1 MKKILLDFGIPDSKE
16 STQEYI
22 ADKMGFGQGY
32 GKNADALYDE
42 LTSISEPTAIG
53 IYMPMGDM
61 IDLDFDLMLY
71 FDSISEV
78 FTDAEEA
85 NPQLA
90 VIFGDITANPGY
102 DDEYADLMDQ
112 YIDDYTGERISR
124 AGNAA
129 DDEYADDD
137 TDGSDGDE
145 DDEFADMPG
154 DNDVLMIDL
163 DRIKQ

>member
-1 MKKILLDFGIPDSKE
+1 MRKILLDFGIPDSKE
-16 STQEYI
+16 STQDYI
-22 ADKMGFGQGY
+22 ADKMGFGPGY

-42 LTSISEPTAIG
+42 LTAISGPTAIG
-53 IYMPMGDM
+53 IYMPVGDM

-71 FDSISEV
+71 LDKINEV

-102 DDEYADLMDQ
+102 DDEYADLMDS
-112 YIDDYTGERISR
+112 YIDDYTGERIVRNS
-124 AGNAA
+124 
-129 DDEYADDD
+129 ESSADDD
-137 TDGSDGDE
+137 GCEDE
-145 DDEFADMPG
+145 DDDEFADMPG

-163 DRIKQ
+163 DGMK

>member
-22 ADKMGFGQGY
+22 ADKMGFGPAY
-32 GKNADALYDE
+32 GKNTDALYDE
-42 LTSISEPTAIG
+42 LTSIGDPTAIG

-71 FDSISEV
+71 FDKISEV

-102 DDEYADLMDQ
+102 DDEYADLLDS
-112 YIDDYTGERISR
+112 YIDDYTGERIGRGGS
-124 AGNAA
+124 AA
-129 DDEYADDD
+129 SDADEDEF
-137 TDGSDGDE
+137 DE
-145 DDEFADMPG
+145 DDELADMPG

-163 DRIKQ
+163 GGNR